1 MGAGT
6 VTCNF
11 DGEAKHRTVIEDGV
25 FIGTNST
32 LVAPLTIHRDAYV
45 AAGSLVNEDVPD
57 GALAVG
63 RARQRNVEG
72 WAARRRR
79 EAEATTVS
87 EPYQFGDL
95 MLLSGTA
102 NPELSEKIARE
113 IDLPLASM
121 EITRFTDGEFDVK
134 IAESVRGRDL
144 FLIQPT
150 CQPVNDNLIQLFIIL
165 DALRRASA
173 SRITAVIP
181 YYGYQ
186 RKEKKTQPRDP
197 ISAKLMANIIELA
210 GANRV
215 IAVDLHAEAIQ
226 GFFDIPVD
234 ALTATKILA
243 RRVRERHGHNVV
255 VVSPDAGGALRAR
268 RLGRL
273 LDAPIAIVDKRRPR
287 DDAVEVIN
295 VIGDVDGLHCIIVD
309 DLISTGSTLANAA
322 IALRAKGATGVDVVA
337 THGVLTDGAL
347 KRLNEAPI
355 DEICITDTVPLHDG
369 ARSSTAIP
377 ACVSSA
383 SPRSSPRRSSA
394 STRAA
399 ASASCSGERTVRAA
413 R

>member
-1 MGAGT
+1 MT
-6 VTCNF
+6 DPF
-11 DGEAKHRTVIEDGV
+11 
-25 FIGTNST
+25 
-32 LVAPLTIHRDAYV
+32 
-45 AAGSLVNEDVPD
+45 
-57 GALAVG
+57 
-63 RARQRNVEG
+63 
-72 WAARRRR
+72 
-79 EAEATTVS
+79 
-87 EPYQFGDL
+87 QFGDL

-102 NPELSEKIARE
+102 NPELSEKVARE
-113 IDLPLASM
+113 VGLPLAEM
-121 EITRFTDGEFDVK
+121 EITRFADGEYDVK

-150 CQPVNDNLIQLFIIL
+150 CHPVSDNLIQLFIIL

-243 RRVRERHGHNVV
+243 RRVRERRGHNLV
-255 VVSPDAGGALRAR
+255 VVSPDTGGTLRAR

-273 LDAPIAIVDKRRPR
+273 LDAPIAIIDKRRPR
-287 DDAVEVIN
+287 DDHVEVVH
-295 VIGDVDGLHCIIVD
+295 VIGEVDGAHCILVD
-309 DLISTGSTLANAA
+309 DLISTGGTIANAA
-322 IALRAKGATGVDVVA
+322 VALRAKGATGVDVVA

-347 KRLNEAPI
+347 TRLHDAPI
-355 DEICITDTVPLHDG
+355 DEVCITDTIPLHG
-369 ARSSTAIP
+369 
-377 ACVSSA
+377 
-383 SPRSSPRRSSA
+383 
-394 STRAA
+394 
-399 ASASCSGERTVRAA
+399 AA
-413 R
+413 RNLDDFPRLRVLTVAPLLAEAIVRVHEGRSVSELFR